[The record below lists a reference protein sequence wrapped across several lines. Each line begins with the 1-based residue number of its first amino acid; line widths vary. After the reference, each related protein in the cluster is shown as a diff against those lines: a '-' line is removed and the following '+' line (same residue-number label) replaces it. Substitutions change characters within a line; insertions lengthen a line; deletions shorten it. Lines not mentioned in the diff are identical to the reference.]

1 MVVRLMAED
10 DRITLIIEGLP
21 EDEGQ
26 VRLSVF
32 MTQLQ
37 RFSATVAKLDKEANA
52 GKAATYFR
60 IAALSF
66 NSPVRVVLEPQSL
79 ERSPYMGAAILDG
92 LERVASALEGGHD
105 LSGLDA
111 DLLEDI
117 RGLSG
122 PVGKSLKSAAL
133 VFRDRRFEL
142 TSSVTKELDYALAVD
157 EECTG
162 SVEGA
167 LEQINVHLGANIF
180 HIYPE
185 VGPRKLTCRFPS
197 KLYDDA
203 VAAVGKRVEVF
214 GVLHFRAGASFP
226 HAVTVEA
233 LQPIPSD
240 SELPDWEDLRG
251 LARDATGDLSS
262 EEFVRRLRDEWR

>member
-1 MVVRLMAED
+1 MVVRLMTED

-21 EDEGQ
+21 EDEGR
-26 VRLSVF
+26 VRLSAF
-32 MTQLQ
+32 MAQLQ
-37 RFSATVAKLDKEANA
+37 SFSATVARLDKDANA

-60 IAALSF
+60 IAALSY
-66 NSPVRVVLEPQSL
+66 NSPVRVVLEPQPL
-79 ERSPYMGAAILDG
+79 GRSPYMGAAILDG
-92 LERVASALEGGHD
+92 LERVTSALEAGQD

-122 PVGKSLKSAAL
+122 PVGKSIKSAAL
-133 VFRDRRFEL
+133 VFRNQRFEL
-142 TSSVTKELDYALAVD
+142 TSSVTKELDHALAVD
-157 EECTG
+157 EECAG
-162 SVEGA
+162 SIEGA
-167 LEQINVHLGANIF
+167 LEQINVHLGANVF

-185 VGPRKLTCRFPS
+185 VGPRKVTCRFPS
-197 KLYDDA
+197 KLHDDA

-226 HAVTVEA
+226 HAVSVEE

-240 SELPDWEDLRG
+240 ADLPDWEDLRG

>member
-1 MVVRLMAED
+1 MAED

-26 VRLSVF
+26 VRLSAF
-32 MTQLQ
+32 MAQLQ
-37 RFSATVAKLDKEANA
+37 SFSATVAKLDKEANA

-60 IAALSF
+60 IAALSY
-66 NSPVRVVLEPQSL
+66 NSPVRVVLEPQPL
-79 ERSPYMGAAILDG
+79 GRSPYMGAAILDS
-92 LERVASALEGGHD
+92 LERVTSALEAGRD

-122 PVGKSLKSAAL
+122 PVGKSVKSAAL
-133 VFRDRRFEL
+133 VFRNRRFEL
-142 TSSVTKELDYALAVD
+142 TSSVTKELDHALADD
-157 EECTG
+157 EVCTG
-162 SVEGA
+162 SIDGA
-167 LEQINVHLGANIF
+167 LEQINVHLGANVF
-180 HIYPE
+180 HIYPV
-185 VGPRKLTCRFPS
+185 VGPRKVTCRFPS

-214 GVLHFRAGASFP
+214 GALHFRAGASFP
-226 HAVTVEA
+226 HLVSVNEIE
-233 LQPIPSD
+233 PIPPD

-262 EEFVRRLRDEWR
+262 EAFVRRLRDEWR